1 MLSVLATFSKSKS
14 ESFVIREFTKT
25 LRDILFPYFLI
36 SLKQYFSIQDGYILV
51 PTWPSNTDWMIQL
64 ESHAEWDKVLVNLF
78 WFITQPSFK
87 KDSVLETTSSPKYS
101 LSCPKTAGQLLEN
114 RQRGLYFNFMVF
126 NFYYFFNLFCFVFMY
141 FTLSYY
147 FTPFHQG
154 WGNCWSMTQIF
165 SHTHSVYL
173 SMGTDSFSWSSVA
186 KQNLNYSLL
195 IQYNSSKEIILS
207 GASVLCQEGK
217 SIL

>member
-1 MLSVLATFSKSKS
+1 MLSVLTTFSKSKS

-126 NFYYFFNLFCFVFMY
+126 NFYYFLIYFALFLCI
-141 FTLSYY
+141 L
-147 FTPFHQG
+147 H
-154 WGNCWSMTQIF
+154 
-165 SHTHSVYL
+165 YL
-173 SMGTDSFSWSSVA
+173 
-186 KQNLNYSLL
+186 
-195 IQYNSSKEIILS
+195 IILLHFTKVEEIV
-207 GASVLCQEGK
+207 GAWPRYFPIPTVSTYQWGQTHFLG
-217 SIL
+217 LL